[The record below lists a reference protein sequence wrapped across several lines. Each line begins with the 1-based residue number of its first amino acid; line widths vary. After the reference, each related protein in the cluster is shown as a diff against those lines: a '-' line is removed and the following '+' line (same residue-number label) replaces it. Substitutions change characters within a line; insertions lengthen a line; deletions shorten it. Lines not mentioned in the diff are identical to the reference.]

1 MKHKPKQTKQVKRL
15 ESKEPEGGYSA
26 LKGKDVEGLAESILK
41 LIGDDRQKR
50 ATLVGLLVSDVATR
64 QEFTTLL
71 RELKAMRE
79 ASDAKF
85 DAMQRDMDRKFEA
98 SERRFEAIEG
108 ELKAMREASDAKF
121 DAMQRDMDRKF
132 EASERRFEAIEGEL
146 KAMREDSDRK
156 FEAIDK
162 RFEAIDKKFEELRID
177 LDKRFEALDK
187 SLTRKMDMLGSRWGI
202 MAEDSFREGYDQVL
216 KETGYSVVKW
226 KKVDASGTVFSH
238 PREVEIDILITDGR
252 AIAIEVKSSVTK
264 GEVEAFDGTIEFYEK
279 TEGKKIDA
287 RFIVG
292 VYPYPGVVEYAKQ
305 YGIKVVGDMEAVIKD
320 PGGD

>member
-71 RELKAMRE
+71 R
-79 ASDAKF
+79 
-85 DAMQRDMDRKFEA
+85 
-98 SERRFEAIEG
+98 

>member
-1 MKHKPKQTKQVKRL
+1 MKYKPKHTKRAKRL

-26 LKGKDVEGLAESILK
+26 LKGKDVDELATSILK
-41 LIGDDRQKR
+41 LIGDDRKKR

-64 QEFTTLL
+64 QEFATLL
-71 RELKAMRE
+71 HEFE
-79 ASDAKF
+79 ASREDSN
-85 DAMQRDMDRKFEA
+85 RKFEA
-98 SERRFEAIEG
+98 S
-108 ELKAMREASDAKF
+108 
-121 DAMQRDMDRKF
+121 
-132 EASERRFEAIEGEL
+132 
-146 KAMREDSDRK
+146 REDSDRK
-156 FEAIDK
+156 FEAINKRFEEVDK

-177 LDKRFEALDK
+177 LDKRFETLDK
-187 SLTRKMDMLGSRWGI
+187 SLTRKMDMLGSRWGV

-226 KKVDASGTVFSH
+226 KKVDSGGMVFRR

-264 GEVEAFDGTIEFYEK
+264 GEVEAFDRTIEFYEK

-305 YGIKVVGDMEAVIKD
+305 YGIKVVGDMDDVIGD
-320 PGGD
+320 QGGD